1 MHSLIRSNIARI
13 INIMAWALLMSTLIL
28 TESTVYAAD
37 NKQLKIEQLSLNR
50 SVAYFGEEIRA
61 SVTVNAPPALRKKA
75 LRLRYYLDDNEIGR
89 QTITEFDPAGNANS
103 VFTFNDAAEGRFL
116 FRIILDIEGE
126 KIQTDEVSRQL
137 AILSLPGGMTET
149 KLTENADGAASID
162 ESPGKPDLEPVDIS
176 FSIASPRVGQNIKI
190 TSRISNSG
198 AVQADNVLIRIFI
211 NGQPFGDDITM
222 NIAAGTQVN
231 VETNFLPANEGKKDI
246 LVLINPEGEIDEASN
261 RNNLLSKTLVVRP
274 AEKDMKTKEKI
285 ILATENET
293 AKKDRANLVIYIE
306 TISGVHYTTDGKVR
320 FYISNNSQ
328 TVETKPFTFGAQL
341 LQGSPGKLWLIR
353 QPVKALKPG
362 ETITLSIKWPE
373 NQYSTSNLYVASAD
387 IEGIVDETDV
397 RDNHTRPFRIVST
410 AVAEK
415 ADEPSEI
422 TISRPHKG
430 ERLGDNRKLEINWKA
445 IGDTGKRVRVSVN
458 NNKTKEKILSSLTS
472 NDGQHTL
479 DLSKQDAG
487 EYMLTINSDDN
498 TDITANSIFYLTAK
512 ETTEISKLASQ
523 KPVSPKLA
531 SQKPV
536 SPKPASQKSVSPK
549 LVSPT
554 SGSSFRGGQEV
565 KVTWP
570 ESIKKMPGMRLD
582 FVLRETSSKKVM
594 KLNKDPINAASGGIF
609 WQVPDDGSIFGIY
622 SLQINTSGGRQL
634 ARTDDIEFLPNFV
647 DFDQPETDRSKVEI
661 KADLEIART
670 SFNGKNLEFLVMN
683 NGPADI
689 SVTGLLGF
697 KFTSYFVRKVPIA
710 SAEDLVICR
719 STLLAEMPQ
728 GEGQIISL
736 GRNPDCPL
744 GERQF
749 GSKFEYVVNRFTLP
763 KLANQRLIDP
773 KPLNNLSKFY
783 WTD

>member
-1 MHSLIRSNIARI
+1 
-13 INIMAWALLMSTLIL
+13 
-28 TESTVYAAD
+28 
-37 NKQLKIEQLSLNR
+37 
-50 SVAYFGEEIRA
+50 
-61 SVTVNAPPALRKKA
+61 
-75 LRLRYYLDDNEIGR
+75 
-89 QTITEFDPAGNANS
+89 
-103 VFTFNDAAEGRFL
+103 
-116 FRIILDIEGE
+116 
-126 KIQTDEVSRQL
+126 
-137 AILSLPGGMTET
+137 
-149 KLTENADGAASID
+149 
-162 ESPGKPDLEPVDIS
+162 
-176 FSIASPRVGQNIKI
+176 
-190 TSRISNSG
+190 
-198 AVQADNVLIRIFI
+198 
-211 NGQPFGDDITM
+211 M

-231 VETNFLPANEGKKDI
+231 VETDFLPANEGKKDI
-246 LVLINPEGEIDEASN
+246 LVLINPEGEIDETSN

-274 AEKDMKTKEKI
+274 AEKDIKPKEI
-285 ILATENET
+285 VLATENEPT
-293 AKKDRANLVIYIE
+293 KKDRANLVIYIE

-362 ETITLSIKWPE
+362 QTITLNIKWPE
-373 NQYSTSNLYVASAD
+373 NQFSTSNLYVATAD

-415 ADEPSEI
+415 VDEPSEI

-430 ERLGDNRKLEINWKA
+430 ERLGDNRKLEINWKSR
-445 IGDTGKRVRVSVN
+445 GDTGKRVRVSVN
-458 NNKTKEKILSSLTS
+458 NNKTKEKILSSVTS

-498 TDITANSIFYLTAK
+498 TDITANSIFYLAAK
-512 ETTEISKLASQ
+512 ETTEIPKLVSQ
-523 KPVSPKLA
+523 KLI
-531 SQKPV
+531 SQEL
-536 SPKPASQKSVSPK
+536 VSPK

-565 KVTWP
+565 KVIWP

-582 FVLRETSSKKVM
+582 FVLLETSSKKVM

-622 SLQINTSGGRQL
+622 SLQVNTSGGRQL
-634 ARTDDIEFLPNFV
+634 ARTDNIEFLPNFV

-661 KADLEIART
+661 KTDLEIART

-719 STLLAEMPQ
+719 STLLAELPQ

-763 KLANQRLIDP
+763 KLASQRLIDP
-773 KPLNNLSKFY
+773 KPLNNLSKYY

>member
-75 LRLRYYLDDNEIGR
+75 LRLRYYLDDNEIGT
-89 QTITEFDPAGNANS
+89 QTITEFDPAGNVNS

-116 FRIILDIEGE
+116 FRVVLDIEGE
-126 KIQTDEVSRQL
+126 KIQADEVSRQL

-149 KLTENADGAASID
+149 QLTENTDVAASAD

-176 FSIASPRVGQNIKI
+176 FSIASPRVGENIKI
-190 TSRISNSG
+190 TSGISNSG

-231 VETNFLPANEGKKDI
+231 VETDFLPANEGKKDI

-274 AEKDMKTKEKI
+274 AEKDIKPKEI
-285 ILATENET
+285 VLATENEPT
-293 AKKDRANLVIYIE
+293 KKDRANLVIYIE

-362 ETITLSIKWPE
+362 QTITLNIKWPE
-373 NQYSTSNLYVASAD
+373 NQFSTSNLYVATAD

-415 ADEPSEI
+415 VDEPSEI

-430 ERLGDNRKLEINWKA
+430 ERLGDNRKLEINWKSS
-445 IGDTGKRVRVSVN
+445 GDTGKRVRVSVN
-458 NNKTKEKILSSLTS
+458 NNKTKEKILSSVTS

-498 TDITANSIFYLTAK
+498 TDITANSIFYLAAK
-512 ETTEISKLASQ
+512 ETTEIPKLVSQ
-523 KPVSPKLA
+523 KLISQELVLPKL
-531 SQKPV
+531 
-536 SPKPASQKSVSPK
+536 VSPK

-565 KVTWP
+565 KVIWP

-582 FVLRETSSKKVM
+582 FVLLETSSKKVM

-622 SLQINTSGGRQL
+622 SLQVNTSGGRQL
-634 ARTDDIEFLPNFV
+634 ARTDNIEFLPNFV

-661 KADLEIART
+661 KTDLEIART

-719 STLLAEMPQ
+719 STLLAELPQ

-763 KLANQRLIDP
+763 KLASQRLIDP
-773 KPLNNLSKFY
+773 KPLNNLSKYY